1 MFILNFTFLC
11 VLLGETRTGNFSTI
25 PSAQIIDELQLIVLT
40 EEEFVISH
48 FFSKGSQY
56 LKKVIN

>member
-11 VLLGETRTGNFSTI
+11 VLLGETRLATQHDSFR
-25 PSAQIIDELQLIVLT
+25 QIIDELQLIVLT

-56 LKKVIN
+56 LKK

>member
-1 MFILNFTFLC
+1 MFILNLTFLC
-11 VLLGETRTGNFSTI
+11 VLLGETRLVTQHDSFR
-25 PSAQIIDELQLIVLT
+25 QIIDELQLIVLT

-56 LKKVIN
+56 LKK